1 MRYCLNLSRI
11 GLLEY
16 RDLLKAQNLLPGR
29 RMLLDDI
36 DRNFASLLAQG
47 IETLEHLRQRLATPP
62 KLAALSAASGIS
74 EGYLKLLKRE
84 SGSFEQAPVP
94 LASFPGLDA
103 ALLASLRQVGI
114 INSRDYFERGADQT
128 GELYH
133 LCDLVRINGVGALAA
148 KAFYDAGFTTVH
160 DVAMLR
166 QQICSGGS
174 PASTRSNNTTKRIWA
189 KRICSFASI
198 LPDSS
203 CDIAT
208 SVPIF

>member
-160 DVAMLR
+160 DVANAEAADMLR
-166 QQICSGGS
+166 RVTRVNAEQQYYKANLGEKDMQFCID
-174 PASTRSNNTTKRIWA
+174 
-189 KRICSFASI
+189 FARLFMRYS
-198 LPDSS
+198 D
-203 CDIAT
+203 
-208 SVPIF
+208 

>member
-16 RDLLKAQNLLPGR
+16 RDLLKGQNLLPGR

-62 KLAALSAASGIS
+62 KLTALSAASSIP
-74 EGYLKLLKRE
+74 EAYLKLLKRE

-94 LASFPGLDA
+94 LAAFPGLDA
-103 ALLASLRQVGI
+103 ALIASLRQEGI
-114 INSRDYFERGADQT
+114 VNSRDYFERGADQT
-128 GELYH
+128 GALYR

-148 KAFYDAGFTTVH
+148 RAFYETGFASVQ
-160 DVAMLR
+160 DVANAEAADMLR
-166 QQICSGGS
+166 RVARVNAERQYYKATLGEKDMQFCIDF
-174 PASTRSNNTTKRIWA
+174 A
-189 KRICSFASI
+189 KLLIRYS
-198 LPDSS
+198 D
-203 CDIAT
+203 
-208 SVPIF
+208 

>member
-36 DRNFASLLAQG
+36 DRNFAALLALG
-47 IETLEHLRQRLATPP
+47 IETLEQLRQRLATPP

-94 LASFPGLDA
+94 LASFPGQDA
-103 ALLASLRQVGI
+103 ALLASLRQDDS

-148 KAFYDAGFTTVH
+148 KAFYDAGFTSVQE
-160 DVAMLR
+160 VANAEAADMLR
-166 QQICSGGS
+166 RVTRVNAEQQCYKANLGEKDMRFCID
-174 PASTRSNNTTKRIWA
+174 
-189 KRICSFASI
+189 FARLFMRYS
-198 LPDSS
+198 D
-203 CDIAT
+203 
-208 SVPIF
+208 